1 MTGYNAGMLET
12 MYASTSTK
20 KGDLDWMNL
29 TDCPYCNLPGLIT
42 TIKRTGAGLE
52 VLGKCTIC
60 GYSNDS
66 DYSVTEQ
73 PDDLLAE
80 YTRSLEHAAA
90 D

>member
-1 MTGYNAGMLET
+1 MVET
-12 MYASTSTK
+12 KYVPTLTQ

-42 TIKRTGAGLE
+42 TIKTTGAGLE

-60 GYSNDS
+60 GYSSDS
-66 DYSVTEQ
+66 DYSITEQ
-73 PDDLLAE
+73 SNDLPAE